1 MANRLEADGLPV
13 KRVRVNAQVTFM
25 ISILEIIGGLIA
37 KMVVHIFKSTTIPV
51 VINVGIMYLILLPR
65 VFLMNTSYNKSRII
79 EHGWRNILKNTF
91 GLSATPSYSGCD
103 RRRGSSETKNSRTL
117 SQPQATIHP
126 YKKDPVYP
134 KISSPNTRNIVPT
147 GSTSMFREDATKNI
161 SDVKQEPE
169 MMRLE
174 VIMRPG
180 TLEKTHQIDR
190 SIVNFLTK
198 ETGRIKGG
206 KNGLDSVGAKLT
218 KKTCSKRNEKLL
230 IIDLEQE
237 SELLFGFK

>member
-1 MANRLEADGLPV
+1 
-13 KRVRVNAQVTFM
+13 M

-79 EHGWRNILKNTF
+79 EHGWRNIFKNTF

-103 RRRGSSETKNSRTL
+103 RRRGTGETKNSRTL
-117 SQPQATIHP
+117 SQRQATVHP
-126 YKKDPVYP
+126 YKKNPIYP
-134 KISSPNTRNIVPT
+134 KISSPNTRNIIPT
-147 GSTSMFREDATKNI
+147 GSTSMFGEDATKNV
-161 SDVKQEPE
+161 SDAKQQPE
-169 MMRLE
+169 KMRLE
-174 VIMRPG
+174 VIMCPG
-180 TLEKTHQIDR
+180 TLEKKHQVDR

-198 ETGRIKGG
+198 ETKEIKEG
-206 KNGLDSVGAKLT
+206 KNGLGSVDAKLT
-218 KKTCSKRNEKLL
+218 KKSCLKRNAKLL

-237 SELLFGFK
+237 SELLFGLK

>member
-51 VINVGIMYLILLPR
+51 VINVEIMYLILLPR

-117 SQPQATIHP
+117 SQRQATIHP

-161 SDVKQEPE
+161 SDVKQQPE
-169 MMRLE
+169 KMRLDLN
-174 VIMRPG
+174 PG

-190 SIVNFLTK
+190 SIVNSLAK
-198 ETGRIKGG
+198 ETGRIKEG
-206 KNGLDSVGAKLT
+206 KNGLDSVDAKLT
-218 KKTCSKRNEKLL
+218 KKSCLKRNEKLL
-230 IIDLEQE
+230 LIDLEQE